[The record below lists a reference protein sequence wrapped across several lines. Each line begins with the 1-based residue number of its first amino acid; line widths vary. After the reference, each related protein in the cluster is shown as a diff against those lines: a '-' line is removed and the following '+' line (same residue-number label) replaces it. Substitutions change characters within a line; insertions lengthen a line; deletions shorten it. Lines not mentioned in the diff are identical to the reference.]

1 VKRRVIE
8 DGHHGPRLCPLD
20 ILMLGDIFT
29 EYFSKWEAYIDM
41 KTFFYSLLVPI
52 ISFALSTVHAAEPGN
67 VKIGFVRPE
76 RFTDFRI
83 QGRNETESTKIFRDQ
98 ISPALS
104 SVVAKRFPG
113 ATLSL
118 TFTDINLAG
127 RYVPSRTR
135 NFNNVRFDREGAS
148 PLRLEFQYALTDSK
162 GRVLT
167 AGSKSLVESD
177 YLRRYINYPNSD
189 KVSTLFYEKTTLT
202 RWLADLTPSSST
214 LAGK

>member
-1 VKRRVIE
+1 
-8 DGHHGPRLCPLD
+8 
-20 ILMLGDIFT
+20 
-29 EYFSKWEAYIDM
+29 M
-41 KTFFYSLLVPI
+41 KTFSYSLLVAI
-52 ISFALSTVHAAEPGN
+52 VSLALSSVRGAELSN
-67 VKIGFVRPE
+67 VQIHFIRPE

-83 QGRNETESTKIFRDQ
+83 QGRSETESTKIFRDQ
-98 ISPALS
+98 VTPSLTGL
-104 SVVAKRFPG
+104 VAKHFPG

-127 RYVPSRTR
+127 RYEPSRIR

-148 PLRLEFQYALTDSK
+148 PLRLEFQYVLTDSK

-202 RWLADLTPSSST
+202 RWIADLTPSGSS